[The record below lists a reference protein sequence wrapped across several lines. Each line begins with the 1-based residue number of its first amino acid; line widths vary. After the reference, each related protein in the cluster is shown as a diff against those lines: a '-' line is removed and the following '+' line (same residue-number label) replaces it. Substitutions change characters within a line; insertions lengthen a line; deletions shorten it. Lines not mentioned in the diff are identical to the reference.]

1 MSKVNLDDIER
12 QGLNRY
18 EAVIVASRHAR
29 TLNSK
34 RLRQLERMIDDPEIQ
49 IDSRKVSMI
58 ALLDLLEGKVKF
70 NRTDSM

>member
-1 MSKVNLDDIER
+1 VSKVNLDDIER

-34 RLRQLERMIDDPEIQ
+34 RLRLLERMPEDPDIQ
-49 IDSRKVSMI
+49 IDSRKISMI
-58 ALLDLLEGKVKF
+58 ALLELLEGKVKF
-70 NRTDSM
+70 SRSDSM

>member
-1 MSKVNLDDIER
+1 MNKVNLEEIER

-18 EAVIVASRHAR
+18 EAVIIASRHAR

-34 RLRQLERMIDDPEIQ
+34 RLRLLERMPEDPDIQ

-58 ALLDLLEGKVKF
+58 ALLDLLEGKIKF
-70 NRTDSM
+70 SRSDSM

>member
-1 MSKVNLDDIER
+1 MSKIDLEEIER

-34 RLRQLERMIDDPEIQ
+34 RLRLLERMMDDPDIQ
-49 IDSRKVSMI
+49 IDSRKVSMT
-58 ALLDLLEGKVKF
+58 ALLELLEGKVKF
-70 NRTDSM
+70 NRSDSM

>member
-1 MSKVNLDDIER
+1 MNKVNLEEIER

-34 RLRQLERMIDDPEIQ
+34 RLRLLERMPEDPDIQ

-58 ALLDLLEGKVKF
+58 ALMDLLEGKIKF
-70 NRTDSM
+70 SRSDSM

>member
-1 MSKVNLDDIER
+1 MSKVNLEEIER

-34 RLRQLERMIDDPEIQ
+34 RLRLLERMPENPDIE

-58 ALLDLLEGKVKF
+58 ALLELLEGKVKF
-70 NRTDSM
+70 SRSDSM

>member
-1 MSKVNLDDIER
+1 MSKVNLEDIER
-12 QGLNRY
+12 LGLNRY

-34 RLRQLERMIDDPEIQ
+34 RIRMLERMAEEPEVQ

-58 ALLDLLEGKVKF
+58 ALLELLEGKVKF
-70 NRTDSM
+70 SRPDSM

>member
-1 MSKVNLDDIER
+1 MSKVNLEEIER
-12 QGLNRY
+12 QGLNKY

-34 RLRQLERMIDDPEIQ
+34 RLRLLERMPENPDIQ

-58 ALLDLLEGKVKF
+58 ALLELIEGKVKF
-70 NRTDSM
+70 SRTDSM